1 MGKLRLGAASLPH
14 GLTAGK
20 RQKQHKSWTQEKQT
34 VPSPRLAPGGY
45 RSGHPGSLHSTWA
58 KTSIPLAYYKC
69 VDDTKLFFDSVFLP
83 KLHIFSLSVY
93 QIFPFHDYTSTQ
105 DPTERII
112 LLKTAPS
119 QVLLEIAPPNCL
131 SVKLR
136 CISFP
141 ILLTYH
147 ESISDFTTR
156 NISLIYLLLF
166 LFTETIW

>member
-1 MGKLRLGAASLPH
+1 MKTGH
-14 GLTAGK
+14 
-20 RQKQHKSWTQEKQT
+20 
-34 VPSPRLAPGGY
+34 SPLAPY
-45 RSGHPGSLHSTWA
+45 TFIFSKIHPQTFSSHSIHSTWA